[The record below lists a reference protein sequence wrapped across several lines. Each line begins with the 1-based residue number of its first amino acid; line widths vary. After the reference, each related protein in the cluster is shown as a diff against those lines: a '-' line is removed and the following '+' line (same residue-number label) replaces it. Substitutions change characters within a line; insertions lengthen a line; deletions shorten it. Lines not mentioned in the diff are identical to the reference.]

1 MSVIKVVG
9 SRVASLMRG
18 CSAVAIGA
26 LLVMAAV
33 SQNGVTV
40 GGDDPCAIAGS
51 NLPMVGSPG
60 TAANGLDAAASADM
74 KQLKLLLLQS

>member
-1 MSVIKVVG
+1 MKVVG

-33 SQNGVTV
+33 SRNGVTV
-40 GGDDPCAIAGS
+40 GGDDTGAIARSIYEIADTGLEKHDS
-51 NLPMVGSPG
+51 NLP
-60 TAANGLDAAASADM
+60 TKNFL
-74 KQLKLLLLQS
+74 